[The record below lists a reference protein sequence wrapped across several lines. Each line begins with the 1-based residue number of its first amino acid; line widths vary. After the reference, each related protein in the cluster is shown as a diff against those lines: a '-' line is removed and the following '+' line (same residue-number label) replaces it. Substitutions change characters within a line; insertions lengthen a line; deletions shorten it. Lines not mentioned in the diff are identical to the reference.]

1 MMFRVANLVMVL
13 ALLATAGVVYQVK
26 YASMAEAE
34 RLAHLRQAI
43 RGERDAIAV
52 MRAEWAR
59 RTSPLY
65 VQGLVQRH
73 LDLQPLSVD
82 AISMLDDLPE
92 KPATNSDS
100 IGGMLEA
107 LVDAPLTTSS
117 TGKAGAAKA
126 EVAAPASAASSA
138 NALPTGGGAAVL
150 PSSSALRPANAPVRP
165 KPVAPVA
172 SAAPR
177 QQSAPNL
184 PFWAPKPV
192 APAPSYAAP
201 TYAAPSYAPHPAAA
215 PAENALAP
223 MLPPGS
229 LPANR

>member
-1 MMFRVANLVMVL
+1 MFRVANLVMVL
-13 ALLATAGVVYQVK
+13 ALLLTAGVVYQVK

-43 RGERDAIAV
+43 RSERDAIAV

-73 LDLQPLSVD
+73 LDLQPLTVD
-82 AISMLDDLPE
+82 AISTLDDLPE
-92 KPATNSDS
+92 KPSTNSDS

-126 EVAAPASAASSA
+126 EPAAPSAASSA
-138 NALPTGGGAAVL
+138 TALPTGGGAAVL

-172 SAAPR
+172 SAAPPR

-192 APAPSYAAP
+192 APAPSYAS
-201 TYAAPSYAPHPAAA
+201 PSYAPPPAAA
-215 PAENALAP
+215 PADTLAP

>member
-1 MMFRVANLVMVL
+1 MFRVANLVMVL

-34 RLAHLRQAI
+34 RLAHLRQSI
-43 RGERDAIAV
+43 RKERDAIAV

-73 LDLQPLSVD
+73 LDLQPLTVD
-82 AISMLDDLPE
+82 AISTLDDLPE

-126 EVAAPASAASSA
+126 EAPASAASSA

-172 SAAPR
+172 SATPR

-201 TYAAPSYAPHPAAA
+201 SYAPPRSAA

>member
-1 MMFRVANLVMVL
+1 MFRVANLVMVL

-43 RGERDAIAV
+43 RKERDAIAV

-73 LDLQPLSVD
+73 LDLQPLTVD
-82 AISMLDDLPE
+82 AISTLDDLPE

-117 TGKAGAAKA
+117 VGKPAAAKA
-126 EVAAPASAASSA
+126 EPAAPSAASSA

-150 PSSSALRPANAPVRP
+150 PSSSALRPANAPVRA

-192 APAPSYAAP
+192 APAPSYASP
-201 TYAAPSYAPHPAAA
+201 TYASPSYAPPRPAA

>member
-1 MMFRVANLVMVL
+1 MFRVANLVMVL

-73 LDLQPLSVD
+73 LDLQPLTVD
-82 AISMLDDLPE
+82 AISTLDDLPE

-107 LVDAPLTTSS
+107 LVDTPLTTSS
-117 TGKAGAAKA
+117 TGKPGAAKA
-126 EVAAPASAASSA
+126 EAATPASAASSA

-177 QQSAPNL
+177 QQSAPSL

-201 TYAAPSYAPHPAAA
+201 SYAPPPAAA